1 MFRNYKVPLH
11 FENIKI
17 IHHLSF
23 NSSRTENKP
32 SPVSDEIEHGLV
44 ELDNFSLEIFK
55 PKTYSG
61 GHGAIINI
69 HGGGFTVGNV
79 PSIRFENIEVCLG
92 KKNRLFSIKII
103 KLILLGNIVRIWRLI
118 RRQS

>member
-79 PSIRFENIEVCLG
+79 PSIRFKNIEVCLE
-92 KKNRLFSIKII
+92 KK
-103 KLILLGNIVRIWRLI
+103 IVFFR
-118 RRQS
+118 